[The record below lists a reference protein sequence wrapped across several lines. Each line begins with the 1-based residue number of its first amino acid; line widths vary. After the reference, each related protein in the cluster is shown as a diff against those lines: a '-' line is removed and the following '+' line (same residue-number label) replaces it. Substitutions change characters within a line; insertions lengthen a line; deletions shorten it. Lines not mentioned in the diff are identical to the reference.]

1 MQWMDRVIEWSVVDG
16 RQRRIAEQQV
26 EVQVPPR
33 TGQGFQFV
41 IVSIKDT
48 DEQVR
53 VKREEKAEKCTAA
66 DVAK

>member
-1 MQWMDRVIEWSVVDG
+1 MDRVIEWSVGDG
-16 RQRRIAEQQV
+16 RQRRIVEQV
-26 EVQVPPR
+26 EVRVPLR

-48 DEQVR
+48 NEQVC